1 MLRTQISSCFLL
13 VVVLSPG
20 RLHEGEPVHESI
32 HIAVRRD
39 HIIGSISFLSYG
51 VLHIFP
57 YVSFV

>member
-1 MLRTQISSCFLL
+1 MLHTHNSSCLLL
-13 VVVLSPG
+13 VVVLSPM
-20 RLHEGEPVHESI
+20 RLHEGGPVDESF

-39 HIIGSISFLSYG
+39 HLSGSISFLSYG